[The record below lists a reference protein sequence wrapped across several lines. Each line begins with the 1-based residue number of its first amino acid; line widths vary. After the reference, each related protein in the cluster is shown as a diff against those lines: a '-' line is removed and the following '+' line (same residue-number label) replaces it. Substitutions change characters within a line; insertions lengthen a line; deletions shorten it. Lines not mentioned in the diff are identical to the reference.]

1 MTPIWTSAWAY
12 KQKVNKLNIV
22 NISSGAAR
30 SAYEGWGEYCS
41 TKAALKMAS
50 QIYGL
55 EEKDDANKT
64 MLLLEPGVINTP
76 MQNQVRQSD
85 KSEFPMLDKFI
96 NLHKD
101 GNLVEAEDVNC
112 DMRMALVATKMYH
125 LLKPALIK
133 AKKITIA

>member
-22 NISSGAAR
+22 NISSGATR

-50 QIYGL
+50 QIFGL

-101 GNLVEAEDVNC
+101 GNLVEAEDVSIAICEWLSSDKNVPFIET
-112 DMRMALVATKMYH
+112 RFNKGE
-125 LLKPALIK
+125 
-133 AKKITIA
+133 KITIA